1 MYGDEIFSSDPPIP
15 ASKKAKISP
24 PPETIPEKPKRKYNR
39 RAKPVNECK
48 AEVWH
53 DQADNAD
60 ALMAAEGLFEDE
72 QLLGYYTID
81 AFVRLFNMVQPDDRK
96 ELAKIIEGLVSNPRP
111 ITKQQSNN
119 QNNG

>member
-15 ASKKAKISP
+15 ASKKAKIP

-48 AEVWH
+48 AEVRH
-53 DQADNAD
+53 GQAADAD

-72 QLLGYYTID
+72 QLLGYYTVN
-81 AFVRLFNMVQPDDRK
+81 AFVRLFNMVHPDDRK

-111 ITKQQSNN
+111 TTN
-119 QNNG
+119 QLISQI